1 MQWFMELI
9 FNQNQCK
16 SFFSYSTL
24 DRNGI
29 ERDTD
34 GGSILFAWKYMLT
47 SVNSIW
53 KIGKTV
59 NSAVGGKL
67 VFRKFQV
74 YSSRTQGVKKIEAI

>member
-29 ERDTD
+29 ERDMD
-34 GGSILFAWKYMLT
+34 GGSILFAWKYVDKCQLYLKNRE
-47 SVNSIW
+47 NS
-53 KIGKTV
+53 K
-59 NSAVGGKL
+59 
-67 VFRKFQV
+67 
-74 YSSRTQGVKKIEAI
+74 